1 LDGLWAL
8 ARPAF
13 REEGTWARARTL
25 GMSVLTCLGRHT
37 VTGMLTA
44 SGQQDRDW
52 SAAYRLFEEE
62 RFDADQLLAPVR
74 EEVLARLPEGARVT
88 GFLDDTLFGKRG
100 RRVQGASWRRDPL
113 GPRFQANLIWAQR
126 FVQTALALPEGSGAV
141 RARAIPVQ
149 LRPAPTAA
157 RPRKSA
163 PPEAWAHYR
172 EEQRRLAL
180 SGVGAAQMRALREVL
195 DREPLG
201 AKRPLLL
208 AVDGSYTNRTMYRGL
223 PARTD
228 LIGRVRKDA
237 ALFAPPPSRPGR
249 GRPRVYGKPLPT
261 PEQVRQDSGIPWQQV
276 EAYAAGR
283 IHTFDVKVVTPVR
296 WKGAGDKDL
305 ALMVVRPL
313 AYRPR
318 RGSRLLYREP
328 AYLLCSDPTLPRAEL
343 LQAFVWRWE
352 TEVAFREE
360 KTLLGMGEA
369 QVRTEPAIATVPAFV
384 AAMYAYLHVAGAGA
398 EGRCRDRLA
407 RPKWQAENTQG
418 RCTTQQLQG
427 LLRAELWGRALGV
440 NIESFAERREARTKP
455 LKIDNAAAAAVI
467 HAQR

>member
-1 LDGLWAL
+1 
-8 ARPAF
+8 
-13 REEGTWARARTL
+13 
-25 GMSVLTCLGRHT
+25 MSVLTCLGRHT

-52 SAAYRLFEEE
+52 SAAYRLFEEA
-62 RFDADQLLAPVR
+62 RFDSDQLLAPVR

-100 RRVQGASWRRDPL
+100 RRVQGAAWRRDPL
-113 GPRFQANLIWAQR
+113 GPRFQTNLIWAQR

-149 LRPAPTAA
+149 LQPAPTAA

-172 EEQRRLAL
+172 EEQQRLAL
-180 SGVGAAQMRALREVL
+180 SCVGVAQMGALRRVL
-195 DREPLG
+195 DKQPMG
-201 AKRPLLL
+201 AERSLLL

-223 PARTD
+223 PARTH

-237 ALFAPPPSRPGR
+237 ALFAPPAPSPGR

-261 PEQVRQDSGIPWQQV
+261 PEQIRQDPAIPWQQV

-283 IHTFDVKVVTPVR
+283 VHVFDVKVVAPVR

-305 ALMVVRPL
+305 VLMVVRPL

-328 AYLLCSDPTLPRAEL
+328 AYLLCSDPTLSLAEL

-360 KTLLGMGEA
+360 KSLLGMGEA

-398 EGRCRDRLA
+398 QARCRDRLA
-407 RPKWQAENTQG
+407 RPKWQAESAPG

-440 NIESFAERREARTKP
+440 NIEGFAEVREARTKP

-467 HAQR
+467 YAQR